1 VGRGRG
7 RAVLR
12 RARLRRPGRA
22 PARRPDGSTGGAADL
37 ARLLGG
43 ADEKLF
49 RAVFA
54 IGLDDLQTLAGL
66 DDSAIN
72 EALFSASLAG
82 AGRSA
87 RAALARLRHQAPV
100 GSTAT
105 RRHRS
110 ATASRR

>member
-1 VGRGRG
+1 AAQAALQLV
-7 RAVLR
+7 
-12 RARLRRPGRA
+12 
-22 PARRPDGSTGGAADL
+22 RPDGSTGGAADL

-66 DDSAIN
+66 DDSAIS

-87 RAALARLRHQAPV
+87 RAALARLRTQAARRLDGNAPAQI
-100 GSTAT
+100 GDCITALNGLRPRLAAA
-105 RRHRS
+105 RR
-110 ATASRR
+110 